1 MDGGYELLSW
11 IYIPHHL
18 PNIKGLVYVQ
28 QYKMYIKLK
37 IIQVHCTNCILK
49 QEMGKIGKKR

>member
-37 IIQVHCTNCILK
+37 KLFKCTVQIVFQN
-49 QEMGKIGKKR
+49 KRWE